1 MFETCK
7 TISTGQKLDHN
18 DHHQGT
24 KHREWHLDIVNASGG
39 CSVVVGWINETNDDS
54 MWIRKSEL
62 LMTGDRTHHGGQW
75 SGVKSVSS
83 QWCHFLHS
91 SLSCHPPVSG
101 HEEALTG
108 KTHFRGALQAINRLV
123 YQTINSV
130 RWDVTLLPHL
140 YSWLS
145 IVDAGVNSSSFPN
158 CLQD

>member
-18 DHHQGT
+18 DDDQGT

-62 LMTGDRTHHGGQW
+62 LMTGDGTHHGGQW

-101 HEEALTG
+101 HEQALTG
-108 KTHFRGALQAINRLV
+108 KTHFRGALQAINNRQYYACISNNKLSQV
-123 YQTINSV
+123 RCDPAPPPLLLTIYC
-130 RWDVTLLPHL
+130 WC
-140 YSWLS
+140 W
-145 IVDAGVNSSSFPN
+145 
-158 CLQD
+158 C